1 MRFSRGDMNDQPIKR
16 DVIVI
21 GASIG
26 GVSVLKDLC
35 GAMPVDLPAVV
46 GVVLHRGR
54 WYGGDVS
61 GIYGKPGRIRVRE
74 ARAGDRLEEGTVYF
88 APSDYHMEFQSSWVH
103 LSRAPKMHFTRPAI
117 DPLFL
122 SAAMA
127 FGKRVAGVLLTGAN
141 SDGARGLVHIKT
153 RGGVTF
159 VQRPDE
165 AVHPR
170 MPLSGMEADAPRVV
184 SIDMLPSLLISL
196 ATGQPNDVEQ
206 PEVQTPCMG
215 QHRM

>member
-1 MRFSRGDMNDQPIKR
+1 MTDRPIKR

-21 GASIG
+21 GASAG
-26 GVSVLKDLC
+26 GVSALRDLF
-35 GAMPVDLPAVV
+35 GALPSNLPAVV
-46 GVVLHRGR
+46 GVVLHRGP

-88 APSDYHMEFQSSWVH
+88 APADHHMEFQGSSVH
-103 LSRAPKMHFTRPAI
+103 LSRGPKMHFTRPAI

-122 SAAMA
+122 SAAMV
-127 FGKRVAGVLLTGAN
+127 FGNRVAGVLLTGAN
-141 SDGARGLVHIKT
+141 SDGARGLAKIKA

-165 AVHPR
+165 ADHPR

-184 SIDMLPSLLISL
+184 SLDALPSLIISL
-196 ATGQPNDVEQ
+196 ATGQPEEVEQ
-206 PEVQTPCMG
+206 PEARAPVASQPAM
-215 QHRM
+215 

>member
-1 MRFSRGDMNDQPIKR
+1 MNDRPITR

-21 GASIG
+21 GASAG
-26 GVSVLKDLC
+26 GVSALKDLC
-35 GAMPVDLPAVV
+35 GALPPDLPAVI

-54 WYGGDVS
+54 WYRGDVS
-61 GIYGKPGRIRVRE
+61 GIYGKPGRILVRE

-88 APSDYHMEFQSSWVH
+88 APSDYHMEFRGSSVH
-103 LSRAPKMHFTRPAI
+103 LSRGPQMHFTRPAI

-122 SAAMA
+122 SAAMV

-141 SDGARGLVHIKT
+141 SDGARGLAQIKAG
-153 RGGVTF
+153 GGVTF

-170 MPLSGMEADAPRVV
+170 MPLSGIEADAPRVV
-184 SIDMLPSLLISL
+184 SLDALPSLLISL

-206 PEVQTPCMG
+206 PVAHAPVTTQPAM
-215 QHRM
+215 